1 MDIFLDLIPLDFP
14 AELPGGSVNS
24 TRWITQGSVHADSL
38 TLFQPFRSLLFPPFN
53 RYSLFLCAKPNVED
67 FLNFQS

>member
-24 TRWITQGSVHADSL
+24 TRWITQASVHAVI
-38 TLFQPFRSLLFPPFN
+38 P
-53 RYSLFLCAKPNVED
+53 
-67 FLNFQS
+67 